1 MSTPRFTAEQRA
13 AIEART
19 GSSLLAANAGSG
31 KTAVMV
37 ERIAAAIR
45 EDGVPVNAILALTFT
60 EKAAGE
66 LAERLRRRLTDLGE
80 AEHARAVDAAWIG
93 TIHGFCA
100 RLLRSA
106 PLAAGLDP
114 RFEVMEET
122 AAERLANAAYDTALE
137 SWGRTHGAEA
147 IDLAASYG
155 ANLRDL
161 IRGTY
166 STLRARGQARPRVP
180 IPPQTAA
187 PDPSALAAAG
197 EATRRDLAPAK
208 DGVRIAAARTALEE
222 CARIT
227 QADGVPWPGELN
239 AAELKGGAKALQSD
253 VCEAYRETWA
263 AYRSACAEFHS
274 HTALT
279 LIDALLHRYGR
290 TFEKAKQERAAVDF
304 EDLELRA
311 RDLLEHAET
320 RERWAERFSLIMI
333 DEFQDTNAV
342 QLEILEHLERENLFA
357 VGDEFQSIYRFRH
370 ADVGIF
376 RRRAEGVVRR
386 LNVNFR
392 SREELLDVLNTT
404 FRPEFG
410 ERFSPLR
417 AGRQEPPADD
427 GPLRLFAVDPPSGAP
442 PVELLLTDNQG
453 WDEHE
458 AKLGL
463 AGGGDQPWR
472 RAEARAIAHRLRQ
485 ETEEGRRAGDIVV
498 LVRATS
504 SLRLL
509 EEALEEQGLPTYVV
523 GGRGYWSQEQVR
535 DGLAWLRVLAN
546 PHDEEALLTV
556 LSSPFCDA
564 DTDTLVLLTQEGRA
578 RGSMWAAL
586 QARAEIAR
594 ERDESRGAAT
604 SGGVYAAGGD
614 GGVQAAGGAAGGLHA
629 AGGADERVVALARL
643 IAAERDH
650 AERAPLEVLLE
661 RAIVATG
668 YDLATLARPGGD
680 RRLAN
685 LRKLMRLA
693 GEYERAEGRDLRGF
707 LADAQARDL
716 AEAREGEAALESE
729 GLDAIRL
736 MTIHRAKGLEFP
748 AVCVADLGRQ
758 SGGRRA
764 PLLVGEDGTAGLRM
778 SPLGGGDT
786 IPTAAWERL
795 AAADADAD
803 AEEERRLF
811 YVAMTRARELLILSG
826 GTDTAKW
833 PAPRNGGP
841 PIDWIVR
848 ALTPTLQL
856 PELLERTWDSRI
868 ARLKIR
874 VNTPETLPDEAL
886 ISRPRTQHQEPTAL
900 PSVPAKVTPEF
911 VRGRPAPQRLSY
923 SQLSDYAKCGYRF
936 YLKRNLNL
944 PDVAPPPPPEGEPE
958 TISGI
963 DPLLRGSIV
972 HAALEELDFDAPR
985 APDDEAVRALSDA
998 DLTDDEVKEIQAFV
1012 EAFARSPLCDRLTRA
1027 TRVTREA
1034 GFHFALDQDGSGP
1047 LVRGF
1052 VDAYAQEPDGAHLVV
1067 DYKTDHV
1074 PEDSTPEAYVERNYE
1089 TQRLVYALAALRA
1102 GAPRVEVAYC
1112 LLERPDDP
1120 LSVTYDAHDAPDI
1133 AARIRELAHGI
1144 LTHAY
1149 PVTDT
1154 PHRELCGTC
1163 PGRTKLCRYSAQET
1177 LRVPPTMVGGALKPP
1192 PALWPGARGRR
1203 TPAAGTSPVAAP
1215 PRR

>member
-1 MSTPRFTAEQRA
+1 MSTPKFTAEQRA
-13 AIEART
+13 AIEARN

-80 AEHARAVDAAWIG
+80 AEHARAVDGAWIG

-100 RLLRSA
+100 RLLRSQ

-114 RFEVMEET
+114 RFEVLEET
-122 AAERLANAAYDTALE
+122 AAERLANAAYDDALE
-137 SWGRTHGAEA
+137 AWGRRHGAAA

-155 ANLRDL
+155 PNLRDL
-161 IRGTY
+161 IQGTY
-166 STLRARGQARPRVP
+166 STLRARGHARPRVQ
-180 IPPQTAA
+180 IPPQAAA
-187 PDPSALAAAG
+187 PDASALAAAG
-197 EATRRDLAPAK
+197 EAATRDLAPAK

-227 QADGVPWPGELN
+227 QGEGVPWPGELN
-239 AAELKGGAKALQSD
+239 AAELKGGAKALTSEA
-253 VCEAYRETWA
+253 CEAYREVWA
-263 AYRSACAEFHS
+263 AYRSRCAEYHA
-274 HTALT
+274 HGALT
-279 LIDALLHRYGR
+279 LIDALLDRYGR
-290 TFEKAKQERAAVDF
+290 TFEQAKQDRAAVDF

-311 RDLLEHAET
+311 RDLLEDHDT
-320 RERWAERFSLIMI
+320 RERWAERFALIMI

-342 QLEILEHLERENLFA
+342 QLEILEHLERDNLFA

-376 RRRAEGVVRR
+376 RRRAQGVVRY
-386 LNVNFR
+386 LSVNFR
-392 SREELLDVLNTT
+392 SRGELLDVLNTA
-404 FRPEFG
+404 FAPEFG
-410 ERFSPLR
+410 ERFSPLK
-417 AGRQEPPADD
+417 AGRQEPPPPEA
-427 GPLRLFAVDPPSGAP
+427 GGTLRLFAIDPPSGAP
-442 PVELLLTDNQG
+442 PVELLLTDTQG
-453 WDEHE
+453 WDEIE
-458 AKLGL
+458 PKLGL

-472 RAEARAIAHRLRQ
+472 RGEARAIAHRLRQ
-485 ETEEGRRAGDIVV
+485 ETESGRRAGDIVV

-556 LSSPFCDA
+556 LSSPFGNL
-564 DTDTLVLLTQEGRA
+564 DTDALVLLTEQGRA
-578 RGSMWAAL
+578 RGSLWAAL
-586 QARAEIAR
+586 QAKDDAI
-594 ERDESRGAAT
+594 
-604 SGGVYAAGGD
+604 
-614 GGVQAAGGAAGGLHA
+614 
-629 AGGADERVVALARL
+629 ARL
-643 IAAERDH
+643 IHKEREH

-748 AVCVADLGRQ
+748 VVCVADLGRQ

-764 PLLVGEDGTAGLRM
+764 QLLIGEDQTVGLRLA
-778 SPLGGGDT
+778 PLGGGDT
-786 IPTAAWERL
+786 IPTAAWEAL
-795 AAADADAD
+795 AAQDAQAD

-848 ALTPTLQL
+848 AVTPTLQL
-856 PELLERTWDSRI
+856 PQLLERTWDGRI
-868 ARLKIR
+868 ARLAIR

-886 ISRPRTQHQEPTAL
+886 ATKPKAQHQAPTAL
-900 PSVPAKVTPEF
+900 PAVPASVTTPEI
-911 VRGRPAPQRLSY
+911 VRGKPAPQRLSY

-936 YLKRNLNL
+936 YLKRTLNL
-944 PDVAPPPPPEGEPE
+944 PDIAPPPALDEEE
-958 TISGI
+958 LQTRSGI
-963 DPLLRGSIV
+963 DPLVRGSIV
-972 HAALEELDFDAPR
+972 HAALEDLDFSAPR
-985 APDDEAVRALSDA
+985 APGEEAVRALADT
-998 DLTDDEVKEIQAFV
+998 DLTDAEVAEIQDFV
-1012 EAFARSPLCDRLTRA
+1012 EAFARSPLCHRLTRA
-1027 TRVTREA
+1027 TRITREA
-1034 GFHFALDQDGSGP
+1034 GFHFTLDPDGSGP

-1052 VDAYAQEPDGAHLVV
+1052 VDVYAAEPDGSHLVV

-1074 PEDSTPEAYVERNYE
+1074 PEDTTPAAYVERHYE

-1112 LLERPDDP
+1112 LLERPDEP
-1120 LSVTYDAHDAPDI
+1120 LTTTFEAHDAPEI

-1144 LTHAY
+1144 LTHEY
-1149 PVTDT
+1149 PVTPT

-1163 PGRTKLCRYSAQET
+1163 PGRTKLCSYPQSET
-1177 LRVPPTMVGGALKPP
+1177 LKPP
-1192 PALWPGARGRR
+1192 PVPWLGARARR
-1203 TPAAGTSPVAAP
+1203 TPPAGTSPVAAP
-1215 PRR
+1215 PPR

>member
-1 MSTPRFTAEQRA
+1 T
-13 AIEART
+13 
-19 GSSLLAANAGSG
+19 
-31 KTAVMV
+31 V
-37 ERIAAAIR
+37 
-45 EDGVPVNAILALTFT
+45 
-60 EKAAGE
+60 AAGGTTV
-66 LAERLRRRLTDLGE
+66 AGG
-80 AEHARAVDAAWIG
+80 DAAMG
-93 TIHGFCA
+93 GGD
-100 RLLRSA
+100 
-106 PLAAGLDP
+106 PAG
-114 RFEVMEET
+114 
-122 AAERLANAAYDTALE
+122 
-137 SWGRTHGAEA
+137 G
-147 IDLAASYG
+147 
-155 ANLRDL
+155 
-161 IRGTY
+161 
-166 STLRARGQARPRVP
+166 
-180 IPPQTAA
+180 
-187 PDPSALAAAG
+187 G
-197 EATRRDLAPAK
+197 EATPPA
-208 DGVRIAAARTALEE
+208 R
-222 CARIT
+222 
-227 QADGVPWPGELN
+227 VPWPGELN
-239 AAELKGGAKALQSD
+239 AAELKGGAKALTSD
-253 VCEAYRETWA
+253 ACEAYRETWA
-263 AYRSACAEFHS
+263 AYRSACAEYHS
-274 HTALT
+274 HSALT
-279 LIDALLHRYGR
+279 LIDSLLHRYGR
-290 TFEKAKQERAAVDF
+290 TFEQAKQERAAVDF

-311 RDLLEHAET
+311 RDLLENAET
-320 RERWAERFSLIMI
+320 RERWAERFSLIMV

-392 SREELLDVLNTT
+392 SREELLDVLNTA

-417 AGRQEPPADD
+417 AGRQEPPPEDD
-427 GPLRLFAVDPPSGAP
+427 GRLRLFAVDPPAGEP
-442 PVELLLTDNQG
+442 PVELLITDTPG
-453 WDEHE
+453 WDEVE
-458 AKLGL
+458 PTLGL

-472 RAEARAIAHRLRQ
+472 RGEARAIAHRLRQ
-485 ETEEGRRAGDIVV
+485 ETESGRRAGDIVV

-535 DGLAWLRVLAN
+535 DGIAWLRVLAN

-556 LSSPFCDA
+556 LSSPFCEA
-564 DTDTLVLLTQEGRA
+564 DTDALVLLTQEGRA

-586 QARAEIAR
+586 QAHARGEGTAAVPGEARIAE
-594 ERDESRGAAT
+594 
-604 SGGVYAAGGD
+604 
-614 GGVQAAGGAAGGLHA
+614 
-629 AGGADERVVALARL
+629 LARL
-643 IAAERDH
+643 LQSEREH

-668 YDLATLARPGGD
+668 YDLVTLARPGGD

-748 AVCVADLGRQ
+748 VVCVADLGRQ

-764 PLLVGEDGTAGLRM
+764 QLLVGEDRTAGLRLA
-778 SPLGGGDT
+778 PLGGGDT

-795 AAADADAD
+795 AAEDASAD

-826 GTDTAKW
+826 GTDTSKW

-848 ALTPTLQL
+848 AITPSLQL
-856 PELLERTWDSRI
+856 PALLERTWDTRI
-868 ARLKIR
+868 ARVAIR
-874 VNTPETLPDEAL
+874 VNTPTTLPEEAL
-886 ISRPRTQHQEPTAL
+886 VSRPRTEHQEPTAL

-936 YLKRNLNL
+936 YLKRVLNL
-944 PDVAPPPPPEGEPE
+944 PNVQPPPPLEGESE
-958 TISGI
+958 TVSGI

-972 HAALEELDFDAPR
+972 HAALEELDFDDPR
-985 APDDEAVRALSDA
+985 APDDDTVRALTDTE
-998 DLTDDEVKEIQAFV
+998 LTDDEVKEIQAFV
-1012 EAFARSPLCDRLTRA
+1012 EAFARSPLCHRLTQA

-1052 VDAYAQEPDGAHLVV
+1052 VDAYATEPDGAHLVV

-1074 PEDSTPEAYVERNYE
+1074 PEETTPEAYVHRNYE

-1112 LLERPDDP
+1112 LLERPDEP
-1120 LSVTYDAHDAPDI
+1120 LTVTYDAHDAPDI

-1154 PHRELCGTC
+1154 PHRELCGAC
-1163 PGRTKLCRYSAQET
+1163 PGRTKLCSYSQQET
-1177 LRVPPTMVGGALKPP
+1177 LKPP
-1192 PALWPGARGRR
+1192 PALWPGARARR
-1203 TPAAGTSPVAAP
+1203 TPPAGTPPAAGLQ
-1215 PRR
+1215 PR